1 MTYIL
6 VPTIGTDQPV
16 VFSTTIPL
24 SPVLTA
30 TNRTASGDGEILED
44 IPIAVGPVTVHNVA
58 DWIIH
63 AEAIFDPNLADEP
76 LSLRFAF
83 TGQGYGSVEQ
93 VQVGAH
99 MDAKATTYEHALS
112 LPLEEGA
119 SESFDIEGWTDILEW
134 TVILHLR

>member
-1 MTYIL
+1 MVAPIVWFDSSRAAT
-6 VPTIGTDQPV
+6 VRQTGGEWNGAWEATPKV
-16 VFSTTIPL
+16 ARFRAMEL
-24 SPVLTA
+24 SRPDPYWG
-30 TNRTASGDGEILED
+30 RTAGRNGRGRS
-44 IPIAVGPVTVHNVA
+44 T
-58 DWIIH
+58 
-63 AEAIFDPNLADEP
+63 FDPNLADEP

-99 MDAKATTYEHALS
+99 MDAEAMTHEHALS
-112 LPLEEGA
+112 LSLEEGA